1 MLLFVLS
8 LALTIQSH
16 SYHQSKFVHSA
27 NFITGGI
34 YTLKSDV
41 TGYFG
46 LRTENRL
53 LLEENSQLKNQLQL
67 YEANQLQLTET
78 DSSMA
83 GFEFVYRPA
92 EVINNSFSKANNY
105 LTLKGGSNQGI
116 NPSMGVIT
124 ANGIVGI
131 TDQVSP
137 NYTTVLSLLNS
148 KSSISVALKES
159 GHFGSLIWD
168 GGNPS
173 TMQLIDISR
182 QAPVKLGDTIITDGR
197 STIFP
202 KDLLVGTVSDFKFD
216 NSGNFYI
223 IDVNLFND
231 MTRTRQV
238 YVIENREAQ
247 EIQELESKSHDE

>member
-8 LALTIQSH
+8 LALTVQSH
-16 SYHQSKFVHSA
+16 SYHKSKFVHSA

-67 YEANQLQLTET
+67 YEAKQLQIK
-78 DSSMA
+78 DSTMP

-105 LTLKGGSNQGI
+105 LTLKGGSNQGFK
-116 NPSMGVIT
+116 PLMGVIT

-168 GGNPS
+168 GSNPS
-173 TMQLIDISR
+173 TMHLIDISR

-202 KDLLVGTVSDFKFD
+202 KDLLVGTISDFKFD

-223 IDVNLFND
+223 LDVNLFND

-238 YVIENREAQ
+238 YVIENTEAQ
-247 EIQELESKSHDE
+247 KIQELESKSHDE